1 MNLIEPVIE
10 VHNLRFTYPD
20 GTQALAGVNLK
31 ISAGE
36 AVVLLGPNGSGK
48 TTFVLHLNG
57 LLSGSGEVRIC
68 GCQLVKQDQVVKQ
81 NLRKVRQKVGVV
93 FQEPD
98 DQLFMP
104 TVREDVAFGPSN
116 LGLSAEEVDQAVANA
131 LELVG
136 LKGLEGRA
144 PYHLSAGEK
153 RRAALAGVLAMNPEV
168 LVLDEPTTWLDPPG
182 RASLIELLRPLR
194 QTKVIVTHDLE
205 LAHLLCTRAVFFQHG
220 KVACDGPVE
229 QVISQMEWDFR
240 SEVRIAGAG
249 TR

>member
-1 MNLIEPVIE
+1 MSLVEPVIE
-10 VHNLRFTYPD
+10 VDDLRFTYPD
-20 GTQALAGVNLK
+20 GTRALAGINLK

-57 LLSGSGEVRIC
+57 LLSGSGEVRIG
-68 GCQLVKQDQVVKQ
+68 GCQVVKR
-81 NLRKVRQKVGVV
+81 NLREVRQKVGLV

-116 LGLSAEEVDQAVANA
+116 LGLPAEEVDQVVASA

-136 LKGLEGRA
+136 LRGLESRA

-182 RASLIELLRPLR
+182 RASLIALLHPLK

-205 LAHLLCTRAVFFQHG
+205 LARLLCTRALFFEQG
-220 KVACDGPVE
+220 RIVCDGPVE
-229 QVISQMEWDFR
+229 QVISQMEWDFQR
-240 SEVRIAGAG
+240 ELKMKEAR
-249 TR
+249 TP

>member
-1 MNLIEPVIE
+1 MSLVELVIE
-10 VHNLRFTYPD
+10 VDDLRFTYPD
-20 GTQALAGVNLK
+20 GTRALAGINLK

-57 LLSGSGEVRIC
+57 LLSGSGEVRIG
-68 GCQLVKQDQVVKQ
+68 GCQVVKR
-81 NLRKVRQKVGVV
+81 NLRKVRQKVGLV

-116 LGLSAEEVDQAVANA
+116 LGLPAEEVDQVVASA

-136 LKGLEGRA
+136 LRGLESRA

-182 RASLIELLRPLR
+182 RASLIDLLRPLK

-205 LAHLLCTRAVFFQHG
+205 LARLLCPRAFFFEQG
-220 KVACDGPVE
+220 RIVCDGPVE
-229 QVISQMEWDFR
+229 QVISQMEWDFQR
-240 SEVRIAGAG
+240 ELKMKEAR
-249 TR
+249 TP